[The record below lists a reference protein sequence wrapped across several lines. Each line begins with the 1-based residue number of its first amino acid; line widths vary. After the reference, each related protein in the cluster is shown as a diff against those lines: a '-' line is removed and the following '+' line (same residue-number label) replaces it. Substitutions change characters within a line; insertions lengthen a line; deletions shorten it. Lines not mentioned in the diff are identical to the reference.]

1 MLHRCSRLLA
11 PDLIPAQWHNW
22 ASLRNTAKQYA
33 SLRSAMCARS
43 QGSHLLLSLLRVP
56 LMILWNYSFFNKL
69 FIYCL
74 QYEHFHSNVKAL
86 SAFWQKRKLNFL
98 STAKFPHIR
107 RRTLPPR

>member
-1 MLHRCSRLLA
+1 MLHRCSRFLA

-33 SLRSAMCARS
+33 FLRSAMCARS

-74 QYEHFHSNVKAL
+74 QYEHFHSKCQG
-86 SAFWQKRKLNFL
+86 FKRIL
-98 STAKFPHIR
+98 AK
-107 RRTLPPR
+107 TEA